1 VASSTET
8 GREADAAP
16 DAGRVILETTD
27 ADNGKEGAACEVL
40 PSGIRLL
47 HVDDTSPAG
56 GATAGNIELLH
67 NMGDVI
73 DYLLVDLPFRPTPF
87 ARFVLFVRNLEASG
101 AFRYADIDWIKK
113 APGVSGSSGLDT
125 GVSFLVVIGK

>member
-1 VASSTET
+1 MPVILSNIAAAVAALGKQVTLVNVASSTET

-27 ADNGKEGAACEVL
+27 ADNGKAGAACEVL

-87 ARFVLFVRNLEASG
+87 ARL
-101 AFRYADIDWIKK
+101 
-113 APGVSGSSGLDT
+113 
-125 GVSFLVVIGK
+125 SFLSGTSRRRARFGTPI